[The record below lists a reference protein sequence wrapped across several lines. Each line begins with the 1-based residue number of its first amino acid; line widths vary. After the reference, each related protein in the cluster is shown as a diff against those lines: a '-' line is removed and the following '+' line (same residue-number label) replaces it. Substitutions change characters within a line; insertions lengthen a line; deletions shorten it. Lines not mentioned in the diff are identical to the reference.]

1 MTHSEYAKDLRK
13 IADFIEAHNEI
24 PLPESMLSGYGL
36 HNKQTF
42 ALVARALSHGGRCEK
57 EYADTLVT
65 LSRRFGGVELKFM
78 GFRENVCE
86 QVKVGTRLV
95 AEQYVPPRPATE
107 AQVIPE
113 HEEAVYEWRCA
124 PALAEPERPEL
135 TDGTKS
141 LPEGVLEGEY
151 IDIPF

>member
-1 MTHSEYAKDLRK
+1 MTHSEYANDLRK
-13 IADFIEAHNEI
+13 IADFLEAHNEV
-24 PLPESMLSGYGL
+24 PLPESTLTCYGL
-36 HNKQTF
+36 HNKQTL
-42 ALVARALSHGGRCEK
+42 ALVARALSHGGRCTKLYE
-57 EYADTLVT
+57 DTLVT
-65 LSRRFGGVELKFM
+65 LSRVFGGVTLRFL
-78 GFRENVCE
+78 GLRTNVCE
-86 QVKVGTRLV
+86 QVRVGTRLV
-95 AEQYVPPRPATE
+95 AEQYVAPRPATE

-124 PALAEPERPEL
+124 PVLAEPERPEL